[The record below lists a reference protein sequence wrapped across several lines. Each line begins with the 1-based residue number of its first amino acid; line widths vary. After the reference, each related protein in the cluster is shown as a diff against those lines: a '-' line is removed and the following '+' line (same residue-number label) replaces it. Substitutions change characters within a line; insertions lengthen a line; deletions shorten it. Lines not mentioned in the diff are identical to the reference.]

1 MQIGALIAQLSLV
14 QLAPTGMGVPAVPS
28 LIDAHLELNGVELSA
43 SPIRKSAKMVI
54 TGME

>member
-28 LIDAHLELNGVELSA
+28 LIDAHLELSGVELSA